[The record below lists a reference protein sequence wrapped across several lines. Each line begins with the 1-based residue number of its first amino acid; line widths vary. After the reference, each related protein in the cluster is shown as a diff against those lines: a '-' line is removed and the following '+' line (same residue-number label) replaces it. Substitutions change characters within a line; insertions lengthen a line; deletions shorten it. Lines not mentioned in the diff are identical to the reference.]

1 MPPYSNMSI
10 YLWITYDKARHMSE
24 QPSAPFQ
31 TGCCSIG
38 TQKHGPLNHSDMI
51 VLQVLCKGDILQDDM
66 ARGKDENMWVFSP
79 EWGHLE

>member
-1 MPPYSNMSI
+1 
-10 YLWITYDKARHMSE
+10 MSE

-66 ARGKDENMWVFSP
+66 ARGKDENTWVFSP
-79 EWGHLE
+79 E